1 MKHLPLVAALL
12 LSCAIGCNRDGDS
25 GTGASAQSATK
36 VTLQLN
42 WKPEPQFGGFYAAKV
57 NGTFAEAGLDVDI
70 REGGAGA
77 PTIDMLAAGTVPF
90 AIVSGD
96 EILVARDKGKKV
108 VALFA
113 VYQTHPQGIMCRSSR
128 GFKDISDIFKN
139 EGTLAIEQGLGYAQF
154 LKNKYGF
161 EKLKV
166 VPVPYGDLS
175 FIRNDEKY
183 AMQCFVTSEPIAA
196 KKLGLDVTTFLVAD
210 SGYNPYATVLAT
222 SEDYLSKNRAAV
234 EKMVGA
240 VRDGWRAYL
249 DDPSRANETMHR
261 LNPTMDE
268 DTFIAAADAQKPL
281 IETAETKARGLG
293 TMTPPRWTELSSH
306 LVSLG
311 LIKQPQHAEACY
323 VEFAGAAPSTAP
335 STGPSQEFT
344 HALTRDEPYYLTG
357 PQQGRPP
364 EGTLKA
370 GTKVKLME
378 SAGSYSRVAAENGT
392 TAWVATDSLAT
403 RN

>member
-1 MKHLPLVAALL
+1 M
-12 LSCAIGCNRDGDS
+12 
-25 GTGASAQSATK
+25 K

-57 NGTFAEAGLDVDI
+57 NGTYTERGLDVEI
-70 REGGAGA
+70 REGGASA
-77 PTIDMLAAGTVPF
+77 PTVDMLAAGTVPF
-90 AIVSGD
+90 AVVSGD

-113 VYQTHPQGIMCRSSR
+113 VYQAHPQGIMCRTSR
-128 GFKDISDIFKN
+128 GFKDIGDIFKN

-154 LKNKYGF
+154 LKSKYGF
-161 EKLKV
+161 DKLKV

-210 SGYNPYATVLAT
+210 AGYNPYATVLAT
-222 SEDYLSKNRAAV
+222 SEDYLSKNRATV
-234 EKMVGA
+234 EKMVA
-240 VRDGWRAYL
+240 ATRDGWRAYL
-249 DDPSRANETMHR
+249 GDPSRANEAMYR

-281 IETAETKARGLG
+281 IETAETKTRGLG
-293 TMTPPRWTELSSH
+293 SMTAQRWNELSSQ
-306 LVSLG
+306 LLSLG
-311 LIKQPQHAEACY
+311 LIKQTQAPEACF
-323 VEFAGAAPSTAP
+323 VEFDSEPAPTPPPATAP
-335 STGPSQEFT
+335 STSFT
-344 HALTRDEPYYLTG
+344 HALTQDEPYYLTG

-364 EGTLKA
+364 EGTFNA
-370 GTKVKLME
+370 GTKVKLLE
-378 SAGSYSRVAAENGT
+378 SGGSYARVTAEDGT
-392 TAWVATDSLAT
+392 TAWVASGSLKPLP
-403 RN
+403 

>member
-1 MKHLPLVAALL
+1 MRHLLLVVVLL

-25 GTGASAQSATK
+25 GSAAPAQNLQK

-57 NGTFAEAGLDVDI
+57 GGAFADAGLDVDI

-77 PTIDMLAAGTVPF
+77 PTVDMLAAGTVPF
-90 AIVSGD
+90 AVVSGD
-96 EILVARDKGKKV
+96 EILVAREKGKKV

-113 VYQTHPQGIMCRSSR
+113 VYQTHPQGIMCRASR
-128 GFKDISDIFKN
+128 GFKDIADIFKN

-161 EKLKV
+161 DKLKI

-196 KKLGLDVTTFLVAD
+196 QKLGLDVATFLVAD

-222 SEDYLSKNRAAV
+222 NEEYLSKNRDTV
-234 EKMVGA
+234 EKMVSA
-240 VRDGWRAYL
+240 VRRGWRVYL
-249 DDPSRANETMHR
+249 EDPRGANDAMHKR
-261 LNPTMDE
+261 NPTMDLP
-268 DTFIAAADAQKPL
+268 TFIAAAEAQRPL
-281 IETAETKARGLG
+281 IETPDTQARGLG
-293 TMTPPRWTELSSH
+293 SMTPQRWSELAAQ

-311 LIKQPQHAEACY
+311 VIKQAPPAQECF
-323 VEFAGAAPSTAP
+323 VEFAGAAPYAGPSTAP
-335 STGPSQEFT
+335 AQDFT
-344 HALTRDEPYYLTG
+344 HTLTRDEPYYLTG

-364 EGTLKA
+364 EGTFKA
-370 GTKVKLME
+370 GTKFKLVE
-378 SAGSYSRVAAENGT
+378 SGGSYSRVTAEDGT
-392 TAWVATDSLAT
+392 TAWVATDSL
-403 RN
+403 RPR

>member
-1 MKHLPLVAALL
+1 MALL
-12 LSCAIGCNRDGDS
+12 LSGAIGCNRDGDS
-25 GTGASAQSATK
+25 GSAAPAQNLQK

-57 NGTFAEAGLDVDI
+57 GGACADAGLDVDI

-77 PTIDMLAAGTVPF
+77 PTVDMVAAGTVPF
-90 AIVSGD
+90 AVVSGD

-113 VYQTHPQGIMCRSSR
+113 VYQTHPQGIMCRASR
-128 GFKDISDIFKN
+128 GFKDIADVFKN

-161 EKLKV
+161 DKLKI

-196 KKLGLDVTTFLVAD
+196 QKLGLDVTTFLVAD

-222 SEDYLSKNRAAV
+222 SEDYLSKNRATV
-234 EKMVGA
+234 EKMVSA
-240 VRDGWRAYL
+240 VRRGWRVYL
-249 DDPSRANETMHR
+249 EDPRGANDAMHK
-261 LNPTMDE
+261 LNPTMDLP
-268 DTFIAAADAQKPL
+268 TFIAAAEAQRPL
-281 IETAETKARGLG
+281 IETPETQSRGLG
-293 TMTPPRWTELSSH
+293 SMTPRRWNELSAQ

-311 LIKQPQHAEACY
+311 LIKQPQPAEACF
-323 VEFAGAAPSTAP
+323 VEMGEGVAPSTAP
-335 STGPSQEFT
+335 ATAPAQAFT
-344 HALTRDEPYYLTG
+344 HTLIRDEPYYLTG

-364 EGTLKA
+364 EGTFKS
-370 GTKVKLME
+370 GTKVKLLE
-378 SAGSYSRVAAENGT
+378 SAGSYSRVTAEDGT
-392 TAWVATDSLAT
+392 TAWVAAEALKPTP
-403 RN
+403 